1 MEDYIYAPSSFTSP
15 TSGWMVS
22 RSYENGFA
30 ADRRILVVNRDT
42 KQNIHGEGAVGGA
55 AYVVTMMV
63 NGEHRPVY
71 ISCSG
76 SS

>member
-1 MEDYIYAPSSFTSP
+1 MHHLALLVQLVV
-15 TSGWMVS
+15 GWFL

-42 KQNIHGEGAVGGA
+42 KQNIHGEGAVEGA

-71 ISCSG
+71 KLFWF
-76 SS
+76 

>member
-1 MEDYIYAPSSFTSP
+1 MT
-15 TSGWMVS
+15 T

-30 ADRRILVVNRDT
+30 SDRQILVVNRDT
-42 KQNIHGEGAVGGA
+42 KQNIHGPGASGGA
-55 AYVVTMMV
+55 AYVVTMTV